1 MNLDDGF
8 DIVNLIIWAA
18 IGIVSVCFCLGI
30 ISRNLTSEVRQD
42 KTALTS
48 AQNNQPEPYQWYVRD
63 YLLMMMVA
71 DEYCPAPRA
80 IDLKIGATNQ
90 NTLVEFDSGYLT
102 NMEGR
107 LQRYYI
113 QYLSTR
119 VDNPITGYD
128 YYYSDGEVG
137 RWRFYT
143 D

>member
-1 MNLDDGF
+1 MHLDDGF
-8 DIVNLIIWAA
+8 DIVSIILWAA

-30 ISRNLTSEVRQD
+30 IMGNLGSYTRAD

-48 AQNNQPEPYQWYVRD
+48 AQDNTPEPYQWYVRD

-71 DEYCPAPRA
+71 DESCPAPQA
-80 IDLKIGATNQ
+80 IDLKIGESQ
-90 NTLVEFDSGYLT
+90 RNTIVKFDADYLK

-113 QYLSTR
+113 SYLHDI
-119 VDNPITGYD
+119 VDQPISGYD
-128 YYYSDGEVG
+128 YYYSDTEEG

-143 D
+143 N